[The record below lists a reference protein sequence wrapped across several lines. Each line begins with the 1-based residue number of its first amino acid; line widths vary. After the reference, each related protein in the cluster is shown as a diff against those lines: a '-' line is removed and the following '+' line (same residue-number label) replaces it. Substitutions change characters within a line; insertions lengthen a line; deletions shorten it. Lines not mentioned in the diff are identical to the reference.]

1 MKNVGV
7 SRVFLPQHRVGE
19 KFLDFMF
26 FNVSRGNTKKRWE
39 SLYYERKRDTCLY
52 IKSLDAVSDILGYVI
67 KQ

>member
-7 SRVFLPQHRVGE
+7 SRVFSLNIGVGE

-39 SLYYERKRDTCLY
+39 SLYYERKRDTFVY
-52 IKSLDAVSDILGYVI
+52 T
-67 KQ
+67 